1 MISVYLMLYPA
12 PAQLQLAV
20 AVGRSGLMKTEI
32 VLERERYSTQGKAG
46 EVNVV
51 EVPKA

>member
-1 MISVYLMLYPA
+1 M
-12 PAQLQLAV
+12 QLQLAV
-20 AVGRSGLMKTEI
+20 AVGMSGLMKIEV
-32 VLERERYSTQGKAG
+32 VLERERYSMQGEAG